1 MNSRIMA
8 SGIKVF
14 LKIQNLTRIIRVFIL
29 KTQGLL
35 LQLCLVI
42 LFIESNKKK
51 NENWEFFNKIRVFTD
66 FIFKFCVLW

>member
-1 MNSRIMA
+1 MDSRIMA